1 VKRSTDRILTSHTGN
16 LPRPADLESAA
27 GDAFTSRLPVAVAD
41 VVERQIAAGLD
52 QVNDGEYVKRSG
64 FGGYI
69 RERMQGIEV
78 RQQGPRPGLGSAW
91 QGNRTGA
98 RDQTEF
104 PGFHETHKNN
114 SSVSGSFIRTSD
126 GGGWAPGQNTGL
138 VQVCTGAVTYIGHT
152 AIQQDIASLKAA
164 LHSHPGVEGFIASLG
179 PGTYSAAPINEYYP
193 DQTAFLFGVA
203 DALHD
208 EYQAITAAGLILQI
222 DEPEL
227 ARAWQFFP
235 NMTMAEYR
243 DYTAL
248 RVEAI
253 NRALRGIPSE
263 QVRLHF
269 CWGSGHRPHK
279 NDVQLGDIMDVIF
292 KANVQCYAFE
302 ASNPRHEWEWRVFET
317 LKLPPG
323 KLLMPG
329 VVGHATD
336 IVEHPRL
343 IADRLVRYARL
354 VGRENVVG
362 GTDCGLGTRNG
373 HAEITWAKLEA
384 MAEGAHLASDELWER
399 QPRAKQ
405 HGRET
410 LHAV

>member
-1 VKRSTDRILTSHTGN
+1 VKRSSDRILVSHTGN
-16 LPRPADLESAA
+16 LPRPDDLQALVDDSSNT
-27 GDAFTSRLPVAVAD
+27 FTDRLPSAVKE
-41 VVERQIAAGLD
+41 VVERQIAAGID

-69 RERMQGIEV
+69 RERMRGIEV

-98 RDQTEF
+98 RDQMEF

-114 SSVSGSFIRTSD
+114 SSVSGSFVRTPD

-138 VQVCTGAVTYIGHT
+138 VQVCTGPVTYVGQQ
-152 AIQQDIASLKAA
+152 AIQQDIAHLKVA
-164 LHSHPGVEGFIASLG
+164 LQGHPEVEGFIASLG
-179 PGTYSAAPINEYYP
+179 PGTYSAGPINEYYP
-193 DQTAFLFGVA
+193 DQEAFLFAVA

-208 EYQAITAAGLILQI
+208 EYQAIVDAGLILQI

-227 ARAWQFFP
+227 ARAFQFFP
-235 NMTMAEYR
+235 NMSVAEYR
-243 DYTAL
+243 DYTAK

-253 NRALRGIPSE
+253 NRALRGIPEE
-263 QVRLHF
+263 QVRLHL

-279 NDVQLGDIMDVIF
+279 NDAQLGDFLDVVF
-292 KANVQCYAFE
+292 QAKVQCYAFE
-302 ASNPRHEWEWRVFET
+302 ASNPRHEWEWHVFET

-323 KLLMPG
+323 KIIMPG
-329 VVGHATD
+329 VIGHATD
-336 IVEHPRL
+336 IIEHPRL

-354 VGRENVVG
+354 VGAENVIA

-384 MAEGAHLASDELWER
+384 MAEGARLASQELYAAT
-399 QPRAKQ
+399 Q
-405 HGRET
+405 GRVAV
-410 LHAV
+410 HAV

>member
-1 VKRSTDRILTSHTGN
+1 MKRSSEHILVSHTGN
-16 LPRPADLESAA
+16 LPRPADLEALDGEA
-27 GDAFTSRLPVAVAD
+27 YTARLPSAVAE
-41 VVERQIAAGLD
+41 VVDHQVRVGLD

-69 RERMQGIEV
+69 RERMRGIEV
-78 RQQGPRPGLGSAW
+78 REREPRQLGSAW
-91 QGNRTGA
+91 QGSRTGA
-98 RDQTEF
+98 RDQQEF

-114 SSVSGSFIRTSD
+114 SSVTGSFLRTPD
-126 GGGWAPGQNTGL
+126 GGGWAPNPPGRM
-138 VQVCTGAVTYIGHT
+138 VQVVSGPITYVGQA
-152 AIQQDIASLKAA
+152 AIQQDCATLKAA
-164 LHSHPGVEGFIASLG
+164 LDKHPQVEGFIASLG
-179 PGTYSAAPINEYYP
+179 PGTYSAGPINEYYP
-193 DQTAFLFGVA
+193 DQQAFLFACA

-208 EYQAITAAGLILQI
+208 EYQAIVDAGFIVQI

-235 NMTMAEYR
+235 EMTRSEYR

-253 NRALRGIPSE
+253 NRALRGIPEE
-263 QVRLHF
+263 QARLHF

-279 NDVQLGDIMDVIF
+279 NDAPLGDFMDVVLAA
-292 KANVQCYAFE
+292 KVQCYAFE

-323 KLLMPG
+323 KIIMPG
-329 VVGHATD
+329 VAGHATD
-336 IVEHPRL
+336 IIEHPRL
-343 IADRLVRYARL
+343 IADRLINYARL
-354 VGRENVVG
+354 VGVENVIA

-384 MAEGAHLASDELWER
+384 MVEGARLASQELFAAR
-399 QPRAKQ
+399 
-405 HGRET
+405 GREKR
-410 LHAV
+410 